1 MYISRKGLLISD
13 AAAAR
18 TELGDPFDP
27 IANRPDTISVLTS
40 KDFASRI
47 RANISL
53 TKTHPWQYYNP
64 KYELPHNH
72 GTTHISVIDNQGM
85 SVSLTSTVNLIWGS
99 QLHDPTTGIILND
112 EMDDFSQVNNSNAFR
127 LEPSPYNYIRPFK
140 RPMSS
145 STPTIV
151 LSPHTSEVEL
161 VLGAS
166 GGARIL
172 TSVLDAIIKHLDW
185 DMDLLSTIEKPRLH
199 HQLLPDRI
207 SMEEGYHSEFVRY
220 LQDAGHEIIEYDRK
234 MATAEIQAVRRI
246 ETEHGQVRLEA
257 VSDSRKNGVAAG
269 TTFEALLIVGY

>member
-1 MYISRKGLLISD
+1 MYVQEDCTKTD

-27 IANRPDTISVLTS
+27 IANRPARIAELTS
-40 KDFASRI
+40 KGFASQL

-64 KYELPHNH
+64 KYDLPRNH

-85 SVSLTSTVNLIWGS
+85 AVTLTSTINLIWGS

-151 LSPHTSEVEL
+151 LSPHTGEVEL

-172 TSVLDAIIKHLDW
+172 TSVLDAIIKYLDW
-185 DMDLLSTIEKPRLH
+185 NLDLLNVVEQPRLH

-207 SMEEGYHSEFVRY
+207 SIEAGYHREVLQY
-220 LQDAGHEIIEYDRK
+220 LEDAGHIIDQYDK
-234 MATAEIQAVRRI
+234 MSATAEIQTVRRI
-246 ETEHGQVRLEA
+246 EAENGQVRLEA

-269 TTFEALLIVGY
+269 INLETH